1 MLRYRHRCLGVA
13 VAGDSRTRF
22 RRWATVDWPP
32 SFFFFFSSRRR
43 HTRSLC
49 DWSSDVCSSDLSCV
63 AVIIHDPV
71 AMVGGL
77 LHFMLPESSSD
88 SLESGKSPYMFADT
102 GIPLL
107 FREAY
112 QMGAEKRR
120 LRVHLTGGARMI
132 GENDV
137 FQIGARNCLAA
148 HRILWEASV
157 IPTSE
162 QTGGACARTVR

>member
-1 MLRYRHRCLGVA
+1 MTIVVGMADCRLSADRDVTLVTYALG
-13 VAGDSRTRF
+13 
-22 RRWATVDWPP
+22 
-32 SFFFFFSSRRR
+32 
-43 HTRSLC
+43 
-49 DWSSDVCSSDLSCV
+49 SCV

-77 LHFMLPESSSD
+77 LHFMLPESSPD
-88 SLESGKSPYMFADT
+88 APQSGKSPYMFADT
-102 GIPLL
+102 GISLL

-137 FQIGARNCLAA
+137 FRIGPRNCLAA
-148 HRILWEASV
+148 HRILWKAGV
-157 IPTSE
+157 IPTWE
-162 QTGGACARTVR
+162 QTGGACARTVRMEMSSGRVHLKSAGKEF